1 MSTAF
6 LENKERNKGV
16 KGGSWQARRAFQ
28 QERDGM
34 VIGLVDHYEV
44 LTRELLCA
52 LLDWQRTLPNLKMA
66 EKLLRRLGSQ
76 GHFHQIAQD
85 GMTYAVTLSISL
97 RKKHERKQLAHR
109 FMGARRSSTLDRAVA
124 CDEKRTGRMLWAQGG
139 TIVPDEFSRI
149 GTHGLFFED
158 NVGRDHFANIP
169 AKSAL
174 YFRDRAYL
182 KQLYG
187 IDSFQVIWNSKLVS
201 RVAKIVEALQ
211 GIGRGSM
218 FLVCHEETF
227 SPFDPLS
234 ILQPIFHCPYD
245 HHMHRLLEDPYA

>member
-1 MSTAF
+1 VSTVF

-44 LTRELLCA
+44 MTRELLCA

-85 GMTYAVTLSISL
+85 GITYAVTLSISL
-97 RKKHERKQLAHR
+97 RKKGERKQLAHR
-109 FMGARRSSTLDRAVA
+109 YMGARRASTLDRAIA
-124 CDEKRTGRMLWAQGG
+124 CDDKRTGRMLWAQGG
-139 TIVPDEFSRI
+139 RIVPDEFYRM

-169 AKSAL
+169 AKAAL
-174 YFRDRAYL
+174 YDRDRDYL
-182 KQLYG
+182 QQLYG
-187 IDSFQVIWNSKLVS
+187 IDSFHVVWNSKLAS

-211 GIGRGSM
+211 GISQGDM
-218 FLVCHEETF
+218 FLVCHEEAF

-234 ILQPIFHCPYD
+234 ILQPIFHSPHD
-245 HHMHRLLEDPYA
+245 HRMHRLLEDVYA

>member
-76 GHFHQIAQD
+76 GHFHQ
-85 GMTYAVTLSISL
+85 TLL
-97 RKKHERKQLAHR
+97 
-109 FMGARRSSTLDRAVA
+109 LDSGVLCSCVVREAELIFETI
-124 CDEKRTGRMLWAQGG
+124 EK
-139 TIVPDEFSRI
+139 
-149 GTHGLFFED
+149 
-158 NVGRDHFANIP
+158 
-169 AKSAL
+169 
-174 YFRDRAYL
+174 
-182 KQLYG
+182 
-187 IDSFQVIWNSKLVS
+187 
-201 RVAKIVEALQ
+201 
-211 GIGRGSM
+211 
-218 FLVCHEETF
+218 
-227 SPFDPLS
+227 
-234 ILQPIFHCPYD
+234 
-245 HHMHRLLEDPYA
+245 